1 MGFCPF
7 CSLISLFSDLIRFHT
22 SYFILHTSYFVL
34 IHTRVTIE
42 NLIQAFAAQA
52 ACSLEN
58 LQMFRHIHKL
68 QQYANSVTPT
78 SNSIAMTVNHHGH
91 VLHSSTNPLYGE

>member
-1 MGFCPF
+1 
-7 CSLISLFSDLIRFHT
+7 LFSDPIRFHT

>member
-22 SYFILHTSYFVL
+22 SYFIL